1 MTTREASLEELR
13 VQVCSFKG
21 MDQVEQLAVKPVLKS
36 DADINNPATKG
47 LVALAVLA
55 VLPVALPVPVN
66 LNIIATASLCV
77 FVGCWRSVKASPP
90 EDSMSRKVSS
100 DISCKTFIFISML
113 ASLLFGETGILHLV

>member
-1 MTTREASLEELR
+1 
-13 VQVCSFKG
+13 

-36 DADINNPATKG
+36 DADINNPATKA

-55 VLPVALPVPVN
+55 VLPAALPVPAN

-90 EDSMSRKVSS
+90 EDSMSRKVDSS
-100 DISCKTFIFISML
+100 TRL
-113 ASLLFGETGILHLV
+113 